1 MDTQTRYSGKLKKV
15 NLNINLKTAFMTGLV
30 TMLGLAGTM
39 TADAATISDDG
50 KYALI
55 MDVMDGDIN
64 GEEYGKMIRFN
75 VEDEETTVKL
85 SELTAG
91 MVPFSNGNEF

>member
-15 NLNINLKTAFMTGLV
+15 NLKINLKTAFMTGLV

-50 KYALI
+50 VTNA
-55 MDVMDGDIN
+55 
-64 GEEYGKMIRFN
+64 
-75 VEDEETTVKL
+75 
-85 SELTAG
+85 
-91 MVPFSNGNEF
+91 